1 MDLSRRKIIQL
12 GAGAGTAALF
22 WSMTAAA
29 SAETFPFTLTDAEW
43 RKRLS
48 PAAYA
53 TLRQN
58 ATDRPF
64 TNPLNDEHRPGI
76 FACAGCEQH
85 LFSSKTKF
93 ESHTGWPSFWAPLK
107 GAIGTRADYDLG
119 MKRTEV
125 HCTRCGGH
133 IGHVFHD
140 GPKPTG
146 LRYCT
151 DGTALHFLPA
161 TA

>member
-22 WSMTAAA
+22 WSMTGAA
-29 SAETFPFTLTDAEW
+29 SAETFPFTLTDAQW

-48 PAAYA
+48 PEAYA

-107 GAIGTRADYDLG
+107 GAVGTRPDYDLG
-119 MKRTEV
+119 TRRTEV
-125 HCTRCGGH
+125 HCSRCGGH
-133 IGHVFHD
+133 LGHVFHD

-146 LRYCT
+146 LRYCM
-151 DGTALHFLPA
+151 DGTALHFLPGKV
-161 TA
+161 